1 MCRLCPP
8 SQKTRYG
15 TYAMLLRAKMSNGDE
30 DLSAFESRLFDDG
43 GLQRAHSSPILPQET
58 ANKEKTRGSKT
69 SKSLKITSSSSLTSK
84 SGGGREGNKKK
95 SGDGNQPR
103 PELQRQTSKQE
114 EAS

>member
-1 MCRLCPP
+1 MSRVCPP

-58 ANKEKTRGSKT
+58 ASKEKTRGSKT

-84 SGGGREGNKKK
+84 SSREGNKKK
-95 SGDGNQPR
+95 SSDGNQPR
-103 PELQRQTSKQE
+103 PELQQQTSKQE